1 MADYILKNVDDNL
14 WRQFKAACAFYEMDM
29 KGELVRHMR
38 NVVSSYNKHRQDEDK
53 AKAILKTGR
62 KKP

>member
-1 MADYILKNVDDNL
+1 MADYILKNVDDHL
-14 WRQFKAACAFYEMDM
+14 WREFKAACAFYDMDM

-38 NVVSSYNKHRQDEDK
+38 NVVSSYNKHRKDEAK
-53 AKAILKTGR
+53 AKAILELRR